1 MTTHVFIVNE
11 ETFPLHLKYM
21 FAGTGAGDLS
31 VDFNGSTD
39 NNKVEKNLVSM
50 LTDAARVRK
59 DDKIIFYCTGT
70 FGKGHFYGVFKAKD
84 RCFIDA
90 KSEATPELSKKLTF
104 RVLLEPDEVYAQGV
118 TEWEALDSLEGVEK
132 PCDILWSLI
141 YRKLD
146 GNRGN
151 TMITPAES
159 ERLISMIRAKNDN
172 TRVAFSQFSY
182 DKECKVITE
191 GEQSLYNSE
200 FSAPI
205 DIKCKLIH
213 THYAY
218 EAFLQTYIAQS
229 IDIDKN
235 LKELFL
241 EGKKLGWLGN
251 EVMCGVG
258 MRRIDILLLTT
269 NLDTHQTILA
279 PIELKACTIY
289 PEITDQ
295 IERYILWIKQYFQ
308 PTPTIIE
315 PAIIVRKTS
324 RKTKRYFESIDALKK
339 FNEMQGIRIRYLA
352 YQVEDNDLHF
362 EEIDYETE

>member
-11 ETFPLHLKYM
+11 ETFPIHLKYM

-31 VDFNGSTD
+31 VDFNGSCD
-39 NNKVEKNLVSM
+39 DNKVEKNLVSM
-50 LTDAARVRK
+50 MADAARVRK
-59 DDKIIFYCTGT
+59 NDKIIFYCMGAL
-70 FGKGHFYGVFKAKD
+70 GKGHFYGVFKAKD

-90 KSEATPELSKKLTF
+90 ESKATPELNKKLTF

-118 TEWEALDSLEGVEK
+118 TEWEALDSLEEIEK

-159 ERLISMIRAKNDN
+159 ERLINMIRSKNSN
-172 TRVAFSQFSY
+172 SQVTFSQFSY
-182 DKECKVITE
+182 DKEHKIITE
-191 GEQSLYNSE
+191 GDQCSYNLE
-200 FSAPI
+200 FSASI
-205 DIKCKLIH
+205 DIKCKLIY

-229 IDIDKN
+229 IDIDEK

-241 EGKKLGWLGN
+241 ENRKLDWLGN

-269 NLDTHQTILA
+269 IRGSHQTVLT
-279 PIELKACTIY
+279 PIELKARTIS

-308 PTPTIIE
+308 PTPDAIE
-315 PAIIVRKTS
+315 PTIIVRKTNK
-324 RKTKRYFESIDALKK
+324 KTRTYFESIEALKRFK
-339 FNEMQGIRIRYLA
+339 DVYGIRVRYLV
-352 YQVEDNDLHF
+352 YQVEHNNLHF